1 MQPLGWQPNVAAA
14 DTAPAADSKAAAIQ
28 AAQWFGTLGL
38 FPGYDARLAEPL
50 TAAVKTAWEEAV
62 GAATAAAAAG
72 TAFDPTA
79 AARRVA
85 AAEKEQPSDD
95 SPPPGQTRGDWLEAA
110 WRKAGTIRDGSQ

>member
-1 MQPLGWQPNVAAA
+1 AAPDAEPAAAAEAAA
-14 DTAPAADSKAAAIQ
+14 DSAAAKIQ
-28 AAQWFGTLGL
+28 AAQWFGALGL

-62 GAATAAAAAG
+62 RAATAAPADG

-85 AAEKEQPSDD
+85 VAEKEQSSED
-95 SPPPGQTRGDWLEAA
+95 SGTAGQTRGEWLEAA
-110 WRKAGTIRDGSQ
+110 WQAAGRASPP